1 MDPEMADDFSLTF
14 EEILERSPDFQKF
27 HPTNIM
33 ETGYD
38 ILFFW
43 VARMILMTTYMLQ
56 DIPFKTVYLHG
67 LIRTRDGK
75 KMSKSEPKTCLLY
88 TSPSPRDS

>member
-1 MDPEMADDFSLTF
+1 MDPKLADDFSLTL

-43 VARMILMTTYMLQ
+43 VARMMLMTLGCGGQEYRLKPSICMDLSVHV
-56 DIPFKTVYLHG
+56 TVRKCQNL
-67 LIRTRDGK
+67 T
-75 KMSKSEPKTCLLY
+75 KM
-88 TSPSPRDS
+88 